1 VGKNHTSL
9 REKKVLVFHRVPAI
23 PVRFKDRDH
32 IIEPFVIIGMVNIL
46 DMGKDMGIVP
56 VYVMSTRAVSMLDL
70 IMLCL
75 YRMG

>member
-1 VGKNHTSL
+1 M
-9 REKKVLVFHRVPAI
+9 I

-46 DMGKDMGIVP
+46 NMGKDMGIMP
-56 VYVMSTRAVSMLDL
+56 VYVMATGGVSMLDL
-70 IMLCL
+70 VMLCL

>member
-1 VGKNHTSL
+1 M
-9 REKKVLVFHRVPAI
+9 I

-46 DMGKDMGIVP
+46 NMGKDMGIMP
-56 VYVMSTRAVSMLDL
+56 MYFMSTRALSMLDL
-70 IMLCL
+70 IMLCF

>member
-1 VGKNHTSL
+1 
-9 REKKVLVFHRVPAI
+9 
-23 PVRFKDRDH
+23 VRFKDRDH

-46 DMGKDMGIVP
+46 NMGKDMGIMP
-56 VYVMSTRAVSMLDL
+56 MYVMAPRGVSMLDL

>member
-1 VGKNHTSL
+1 M
-9 REKKVLVFHRVPAI
+9 KKRFLVFHRVPVV

-46 DMGKDMGIVP
+46 NMGKDMGIMP
-56 VYVMSTRAVSMLDL
+56 VYVMSTGAVGMLDL

>member
-1 VGKNHTSL
+1 M
-9 REKKVLVFHRVPAI
+9 KKRLLVFHRVPVI

-46 DMGKDMGIVP
+46 NMGKDMGIMP
-56 VYVMSTRAVSMLDL
+56 MYVMSTGCVSMLDL

>member
-1 VGKNHTSL
+1 M
-9 REKKVLVFHRVPAI
+9 I

-46 DMGKDMGIVP
+46 NMGKDMGIMP
-56 VYVMSTRAVSMLDL
+56 MYVMSPRGVSMLDL
-70 IMLCL
+70 VMLCL

>member
-1 VGKNHTSL
+1 MD
-9 REKKVLVFHRVPAI
+9 
-23 PVRFKDRDH
+23 FKDRDH

-46 DMGKDMGIVP
+46 NMGKDMGIMP
-56 VYVMSTRAVSMLDL
+56 MYFMSTGAVSMLDL

>member
-1 VGKNHTSL
+1 M
-9 REKKVLVFHRVPAI
+9 I

-46 DMGKDMGIVP
+46 NMGKDMGIMP
-56 VYVMSTRAVSMLDL
+56 MYFMSTGAVSMLDL

>member
-1 VGKNHTSL
+1 M
-9 REKKVLVFHRVPAI
+9 I

-46 DMGKDMGIVP
+46 NMGKDMGIMP
-56 VYVMSTRAVSMLDL
+56 MYFMSTRSVCMLDL
-70 IMLCL
+70 IMLCF